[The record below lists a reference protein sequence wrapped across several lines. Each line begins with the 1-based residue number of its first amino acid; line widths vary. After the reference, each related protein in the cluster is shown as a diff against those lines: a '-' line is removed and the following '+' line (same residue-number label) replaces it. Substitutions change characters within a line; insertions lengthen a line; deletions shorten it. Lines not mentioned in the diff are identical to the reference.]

1 MKLLGFVQ
9 LLRAAGMP
17 IGSDRVLLA
26 QAAVGQVGITCRSGL
41 RAALRASLPTQPE
54 QLPLFD
60 AAFDAYWQA
69 PNASLAALLP
79 NLPPLAQLVPRRPP
93 QAGPPRRLLEAITP
107 PHAWKPAELPEI
119 PKTPARM
126 GASSAEAD
134 WTQRRFDE
142 LGRDEWPLLRRA
154 VRQLARRLQRP
165 QRSRRWQP
173 SNAGARVDLQA
184 ALRQLQAGRPLLALP
199 RQRRRPARQTC
210 IWLGD
215 VSGSMQDSTRAL
227 LLWAHAQA
235 QTQTQTASPGLHW
248 RFWAF
253 GTRLHALSPLLRS
266 SPDPDAALLRL
277 AEQGLG
283 GPGGTRI
290 GAALQSLLKLESPR
304 LAGGRC
310 TLLLVSDGLEHD
322 AQDPLLPA
330 MLAAWRARGVRLLWL
345 DPLERE
351 HLQASPALAAGADAR
366 WPMARLSDLL
376 ALSLG

>member
-1 MKLLGFVQ
+1 VKLLGFVQ

-54 QLPLFD
+54 ELPLFD

-107 PHAWKPAELPEI
+107 PHAWKPAELPEM
-119 PKTPARM
+119 PQTPARM

-165 QRSRRWQP
+165 QRSRRP
-173 SNAGARVDLQA
+173 LSR
-184 ALRQLQAGRPLLALP
+184 RLLARYGADRAP
-199 RQRRRPARQTC
+199 RGRRR
-210 IWLGD
+210 
-215 VSGSMQDSTRAL
+215 GSC
-227 LLWAHAQA
+227 
-235 QTQTQTASPGLHW
+235 
-248 RFWAF
+248 
-253 GTRLHALSPLLRS
+253 
-266 SPDPDAALLRL
+266 
-277 AEQGLG
+277 
-283 GPGGTRI
+283 
-290 GAALQSLLKLESPR
+290 
-304 LAGGRC
+304 GRC
-310 TLLLVSDGLEHD
+310 TTRVCSSQVGGVS
-322 AQDPLLPA
+322 
-330 MLAAWRARGVRLLWL
+330 GVSGVGGV
-345 DPLERE
+345 
-351 HLQASPALAAGADAR
+351 SPG
-366 WPMARLSDLL
+366 
-376 ALSLG
+376 